1 MEFSPVR
8 RVNAYEQI
16 VEQIEQ
22 AVISGELQV
31 GDRLPGE
38 RKLVETFSVSRS
50 TVREAM
56 RVLHA
61 TGLVDSRPG
70 DPRGPVVMPFTAEVL
85 DGPLQRMASQA
96 GTTRVELLQFR
107 FIIDGEAA
115 LLAAAHHDDEA
126 IAEIARVTDEIHRL
140 LESGQVGPEAF
151 GPWLKRFH
159 QAIRAAAKNRLIEVS
174 GAALSDALTHI
185 AQSRLNEPGD
195 RQRVVQQSAKDA
207 GRLLE
212 AIRQGD
218 PTESRRL
225 MTGNIFRYY
234 EQVLTDEE
242 QTALKP
248 LIG

>member
-70 DPRGPVVMPFTAEVL
+70 DPRGPVVLPFTSEVL
-85 DGPLQRMASQA
+85 DGPLQRMAAQA

-107 FIIDGEAA
+107 LTIDGEAA
-115 LLAAAHHDDEA
+115 LLAAAHHDAEA
-126 IAEIARVTDEIHRL
+126 IAEIERVTDEIHTML
-140 LESGQVGPEAF
+140 DTDDIGPEAF
-151 GPWLKRFH
+151 GSWLKRFH
-159 QAIRAAAKNRLIEVS
+159 QAIRSAAKNRLIEAS
-174 GAALSDALTHI
+174 GTALTDALTHI
-185 AQSRLNEPGD
+185 AESRLVHPGD
-195 RQRVVQQSAKDA
+195 RRSVVRQSASDA

-212 AIRQGD
+212 VIRQGD
-218 PTESRRL
+218 AAEARRM
-225 MTGNIFRYY
+225 MTANIFRYY
-234 EQVLTDEE
+234 EQVLTEEE
-242 QTALKP
+242 QAGLRP
-248 LIG
+248 LVG